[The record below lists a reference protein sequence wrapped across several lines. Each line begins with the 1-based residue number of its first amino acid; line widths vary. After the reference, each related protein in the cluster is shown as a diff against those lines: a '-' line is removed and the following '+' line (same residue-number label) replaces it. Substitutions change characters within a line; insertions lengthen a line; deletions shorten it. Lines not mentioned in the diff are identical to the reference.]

1 MGQLMR
7 ISANL
12 GFLFRE
18 YALPDAIRAARR
30 QGFDAVE
37 CHWPYEHDP
46 ADVRA
51 ALKETGL
58 PMLALNTLRGDH
70 QAGESGLAAVP
81 GRQDDARRHIDAALD
96 YAVAIGCD
104 RVHVMAGRAEGP
116 DALSCFIANLRYG
129 AARAIVSKITL
140 LIEPLN
146 TRDAP
151 RYFLS
156 DLRTACA
163 VIDAVASPAVK
174 VMFDC
179 YHMQIM
185 GGDLLERF
193 RQSLPQIGHV
203 QFAAVP
209 DRGEPDRGEIAY
221 DRLLPAMADLGYD
234 GCFGAEY
241 KSITRSFHWLDA
253 MRHSTRSGSAE
264 SGV

>member
-1 MGQLMR
+1 MR

-18 YALPDAIRAARR
+18 HPLPDAIRAAHR

-46 ADVRA
+46 AAVSA
-51 ALKETGL
+51 ALNETGL
-58 PMLALNTLRGDH
+58 RMIGLNTLRGDH
-70 QAGESGLAAVP
+70 QVGENGLAAVP
-81 GRQDDARRHIDAALD
+81 GREDEARAHIDAALD
-96 YAVAIGCD
+96 YAAAIDCA
-104 RVHVMAGRAEGP
+104 RVHVMAGRAEGSE
-116 DALSCFIANLRYG
+116 AFSCFVANLRDG
-129 AARAIVSKITL
+129 AKRAAASGMTL

-151 RYFLS
+151 GYFLR
-156 DLRTACA
+156 DLSAARA

-179 YHMQIM
+179 YHLQIM

-193 RQSLPQIGHV
+193 RESLHQVGHV

-221 DRLLPAMADLGYD
+221 DRLLPALAELGYD

-241 KSITRSFHWLDA
+241 KPISGSFRWLDA
-253 MRHSTRSGSAE
+253 IRHSARSGTA
-264 SGV
+264 